1 MLLVLEASDGLHIA
15 GAQVPADETA
25 AALLQAIEPWLDETR
40 QTTLRHG
47 PDGADALDQRGCLVA
62 PLVAQGQLL
71 GFVYADLEGLFGRLH
86 DGDRDLL
93 ATLAAQ
99 AAVALANL
107 RMQEELE
114 RHVAER
120 TAALEQRAAEPT
132 IINALQQAL
141 GGQLSMQGLYDAVAL
156 KLAEVLKTAAVSVR
170 LLDRA
175 AGLVHYMSQRIGE
188 QRSPRAS
195 VPIGGIAAEV
205 VRTGRTPLIN
215 EHLIQPAHRL
225 GSSLPVKVLRPT
237 DSCRGCSCPYA

>member
-1 MLLVLEASDGLHIA
+1 
-15 GAQVPADETA
+15 PADKTA
-25 AALLQAIEPWLDETR
+25 AALLQAIEPWLDETRQAR

-93 ATLAAQ
+93 ATLATLAAQ
-99 AAVALANL
+99 AAVALAKL
-107 RMQEELE
+107 RTQEGLE
-114 RHVAER
+114 RQVAER

-170 LLDRA
+170 LLDRT

-225 GSSLPVKVLRPT
+225 GSSLPVKVQRPT